1 MAGPEPSKLT
11 MRVRSSSSAPVSWQL
26 ASNQGDCAR
35 LLSGN
40 EPGSIPGLPASM
52 GVSSS
57 SQDSGLQNRHRW
69 CNSSRPRQF
78 VPRAS

>member
-1 MAGPEPSKLT
+1 MAGPEPSKLM
-11 MRVRSSSSAPVSWQL
+11 MRVRSSSSRSSFLA

-57 SQDSGLQNRHRW
+57 SQDSGLQNRQRW
-69 CNSSRPRQF
+69 CNSSHPRQF